1 MSSTAT
7 DGFASAL
14 ADLDVDLVRTTTDE
28 ATDRLD
34 DVIGGPA
41 VGVDPGFATLPERV
55 NVDPTQEEVAAAETG
70 VTPAELGVAEYGS
83 VLVQET
89 GRGEE
94 RASLYPGHHVAVL
107 AASDLEDDLDAA
119 FPRIVDAATES
130 GSAVLVTGPSSTA
143 DMGELV
149 VGVHGPRTE
158 TVVLVEDA

>member
-14 ADLDVDLVRTTTDE
+14 VDLDVDLVRTTTDE

-34 DVIGGPA
+34 DVIEGPA
-41 VGVDPGFATLPERV
+41 VGVDPGFVALPERV
-55 NVDPTQEEVAAAETG
+55 NADPSQAEVEAAATG

-94 RASLYPGHHVAVL
+94 RASLYPERHVAVL

-119 FPRIVDAATES
+119 FPRIAEAATGT

-158 TVVLVEDA
+158 TVVLVGDA